1 MAEQELNVRN
11 EVLWWVE
18 YVAKIL
24 VIRCEMMI

>member
-11 EVLWWVE
+11 EVYKWDE